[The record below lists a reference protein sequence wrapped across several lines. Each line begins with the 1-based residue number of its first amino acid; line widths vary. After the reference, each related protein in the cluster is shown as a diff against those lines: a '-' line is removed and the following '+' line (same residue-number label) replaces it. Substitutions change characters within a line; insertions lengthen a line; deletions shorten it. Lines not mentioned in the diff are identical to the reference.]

1 MAKTKQQVKK
11 NASSPKIQGSV
22 KKNQFN
28 IKQKSQSPFS
38 TQSQAK
44 KMKVK
49 TTQNKSLRKNV
60 AMEVLKD
67 QSKVAA
73 LEKQIKT
80 MQEKIRLIEK
90 NQRQIQ
96 DGGQAG
102 TLRRPVTRKM
112 AREMPGCEQPEARE
126 AGGGVKPK
134 KKPALLGEGS
144 SSTAKPAGRK
154 RKSDEPEDVEGN
166 LYFKILHNCNISQLQ
181 VAELPKLPTF
191 SVVMEEKG
199 T

>member
-1 MAKTKQQVKK
+1 MARTKQQAKK
-11 NASSPKIQGSV
+11 NAISPKGPGSA
-22 KKNQFN
+22 KKSQFN

-38 TQSQAK
+38 AQSQAK

-60 AMEVLKD
+60 PMEVLQEK
-67 QSKVAA
+67 SKVAA
-73 LEKQIKT
+73 LEKQIKS

-96 DGGQAG
+96 EGGQTG

-112 AREMPGCEQPEARE
+112 ARELPGTVLSETRE
-126 AGGGVKPK
+126 AAGGAKPK

-144 SSTAKPAGRK
+144 SSTAKLGGRK
-154 RKSDEPEDVEGN
+154 RKSDEPEDVESN
-166 LYFKILHNCNISQLQ
+166 TSALQFSFSNSHLQ
-181 VAELPKLPTF
+181 VEELPKLPTF
-191 SVVMEEKG
+191 SVVMEERE